1 MVESRWPR
9 RIGPVLATV
18 GAVVVAAAT
27 TTGDPGAWLPPP
39 CVGPPGPGPGG
50 IGTWYRL
57 DPVITDG
64 IRTGQRLSVGRGD
77 GDAAAHVDLDPE
89 SFASG
94 PFGGTILSGTD
105 DGRTSR
111 LSLLDLG
118 AGCAWAVGRSGHVV
132 RHATLTPDGR
142 SIVEF
147 RVDRRT
153 RSDLGVWARPLDG
166 GDAEPDPRPDRRRRP
181 LRTDLAHAARLEP
194 GRPDARR
201 RVVRRG
207 RLPVPPARHGLR
219 LVGPRRRPVGR
230 LARRGR
236 RRAGHRT
243 WRMPGPALPAARTR
257 PGRWPTGDARRYR
270 GSGGARPRCCRS
282 GTSSSTRST
291 PTAVWFGPSV
301 RTGATPDPL
310 PLPAD
315 GRRLIGPPSWSGGG
329 AELGAGWIPF
339 GPDGRLPVAGDRP
352 AVLRHVSD
360 GRAVR
365 LDEVPR

>member
-50 IGTWYRL
+50 IGAWYRL

-77 GDAAAHVDLDPE
+77 GDAAAHVDLDAE

-118 AGCAWAVGRSGHVV
+118 AGCTWAVGRSGHVV

-147 RVDRRT
+147 RVDRRA

-166 GDAEPDPRPDRRRRP
+166 GDASRILGPIDADARFGPTWLTQLGWSQDGRTLVVESCGEVACRFRLLDMASASSVLVADPSVGSLVGVADELVIARGACLGLPCPLLALDQDGGPPVTLADTAGQAVLARDAAGRALLVHEVDADGGVVRAIRPD
-181 LRTDLAHAARLEP
+181 
-194 GRPDARR
+194 GRDP
-201 RVVRRG
+201 
-207 RLPVPPARHGLR
+207 H
-219 LVGPRRRPVGR
+219 
-230 LARRGR
+230 
-236 RRAGHRT
+236 
-243 WRMPGPALPAARTR
+243 
-257 PGRWPTGDARRYR
+257 
-270 GSGGARPRCCRS
+270 
-282 GTSSSTRST
+282 
-291 PTAVWFGPSV
+291 
-301 RTGATPDPL
+301 PL

-315 GRRLIGPPSWSGGG
+315 GQRLIGPPSWSGGG

-339 GPDGRLPVAGDRP
+339 GPDGRLPVAGDQP